1 MKFTTPRPI
10 SLSLILIFF
19 WGQNTLAQIPHFRST
34 YFTLTDSLVLT
45 QIKQLSKLTGVHIDS
60 SVQLIYR
67 AGNLPGKSKN
77 ESIIPQTAKLSDSPT
92 RIKSLLQWRG
102 GYINYQWNYRSNVDT
117 PFQEQNISQ
126 HYLNVNADITIAG
139 WLPIRMTLFHRSS
152 NSAVFSDFTDFRV
165 EYDAYTMQ
173 QWQANRVASIRNEM
187 LSKLQNPLPELQA
200 NLKKDQVFGLNR
212 LLNQSELRTKY
223 LNAKELVLNPDL
235 ASELSGTRDSL
246 LVWSRAY
253 VEVYERLDSL
263 KTFIN
268 HEYDSLVQ
276 RINEG
281 KATIAL
287 IRSSLEKGADS
298 EEGIRRLKNYMK
310 EQGYGDADIRKVDNP
325 LAGIRLLAI
334 GRTVPQYSPLT
345 VSNVNVRGL
354 QIEYA
359 KNGKYA
365 ATTAG
370 LIDFRVRDFIYAGTK
385 RTPQFMAVSKVG
397 IGVPEGKHV
406 FVTVFGGKKQ
416 LFPSITRNTAF
427 PLIGASLELQ
437 YVIARYHRFTAE
449 VAQSKIG
456 TALVYPDSS
465 IKKNGIDKNSRA
477 YRIQWRTYLPRMKTV
492 LNAMYIHQG
501 VNFQSFTNI
510 RSNAEVE
517 RWNVSLEQKLFRNLI
532 SLVGSLQK
540 NDFSNPYILQRYDAN
555 NIYATA
561 GITMRKMKW
570 PTLHFS
576 YAPGSQMSVIDSVI
590 YENRFQAL
598 NMNASYPFKIGTARS
613 NTVLA
618 FSKFYN
624 NNQDTGFLYYN
635 ASNVF
640 FTQDL
645 SFRVLRLNWGF
656 SYMDNGSMHYTVME
670 AGAQFPVWK
679 RSVVFGG
686 VKINKL
692 GLEKPKLGFYLNT
705 RVAVASVGELNVWM
719 EQNYL
724 PGIEQTLVRNA
735 FFNIGF
741 TRYFT
746 PNRIRS

>member
-1 MKFTTPRPI
+1 MKLN
-10 SLSLILIFF
+10 LSPYICILIVLIFE
-19 WGQNTLAQIPHFRST
+19 WGNTVVAQTSPLKDSS
-34 YFTLTDSLVLT
+34 TLTLHSLL
-45 QIKQLSKLTGVHIDS
+45 KS
-60 SVQLIYR
+60 
-67 AGNLPGKSKN
+67 NL
-77 ESIIPQTAKLSDSPT
+77 ETLEKLSGHAFDPKKYLSQNVPAIKEYVPKSTPT
-92 RIKSLLQWRG
+92 ISIKSRGDSTTKSQPWLSWRG
-102 GYINYQWNYRSNVDT
+102 GYINYQWNYRSNIDT

-126 HYLNVNADITIAG
+126 HYLNVNTDVTIGG
-139 WLPIRMTLFHRSS
+139 WLPVRAILFHRSS
-152 NSAVFSDFTDFRV
+152 NSAVFKDFTDFRV

-173 QWQANRVASIRNEM
+173 QWQANRLTSMRNEL

-200 NLKKDQVFGLNR
+200 KLKKEQVFGLNS
-212 LLNQSELRTKY
+212 LLKQSEVRTKY

-235 ASELSGTRDSL
+235 AGELSGPKDSIL
-246 LVWSRAY
+246 AWSHAY

-263 KTFIN
+263 KTIFN

-276 RINEG
+276 KVNEG
-281 KATIAL
+281 KAKIAL
-287 IRSSLEKGADS
+287 IRSSLEKGANT
-298 EEGIRRLKNYMK
+298 EEGIRRLKKYMK
-310 EQGYGDADIRKVDNP
+310 EQGYDDATVRKVDNP
-325 LAGIRLLAI
+325 LAGIRSLAV
-334 GRTVPQYSPLT
+334 GRTLPQYSPLT

-354 QIEYA
+354 QVEYA
-359 KNGKYA
+359 RNGKYA
-365 ATTAG
+365 AATAG

-427 PLIGASLELQ
+427 PLVGASLELQ
-437 YVIARYHRFTAE
+437 YVIARNHRLTAE
-449 VAQSKIG
+449 IAQSKIG

-465 IKKNGIDKNSRA
+465 IKKNSIDKNSRA
-477 YRIQWRTYLPRMKTV
+477 YRIQWRSYIPQTKTL

-501 VNFQSFTNI
+501 VNFQNFTNV

-517 RWNVSLEQKLFRNLI
+517 RWNVSLEQKLFKNLI

-555 NIYATA
+555 NIYSTA
-561 GITMRKMKW
+561 GITMRRAKW

-576 YAPGSQMSVIDSVI
+576 YAPGSQMSVIDSVV

-598 NMNASYPFKIGTARS
+598 NMNASYAFRIGTAKS

-635 ASNVF
+635 ASNLF

-656 SYMDNGSMHYTVME
+656 SYMNNGSMHYTVME

-679 RSVVFGG
+679 GSVIYGG

-724 PGIEQTLVRNA
+724 PGINQNLVRNA